1 MPLDPWVV
9 DSIPGRGKI
18 FSKDKFHIIQ
28 NGWLSPFL
36 YTYPSLF
43 NLQDKRTI
51 EVKVPSLPSSS
62 NFFFFKKKNLKF
74 PQTYPLESPSVV
86 THPGATHTQHYLLN
100 KIWCT
105 QSIHHVL
112 GYINRYEWIN
122 KWPIHYF
129 IYLWITHWLNWLCK
143 KGLVNNI

>member
-51 EVKVPSLPSSS
+51 KVKVPLFHLHQTS
-62 NFFFFKKKNLKF
+62 FFKKNLKF

-129 IYLWITHWLNWLCK
+129 IYLWDNYTLTKLILQK
-143 KGLVNNI
+143 RSSK